1 MNIYSRVSGDITR
14 GDGFVELFIAS
25 GLSHSEPVQK
35 YVLSCEDHPA
45 AKSLWTVLSML
56 DEPQVDG
63 MLCSQRKLPLS
74 FIHRSSLSVESLF
87 GIGACPVAYV
97 YTSTGHYKNTSMP
110 IDHGKPSPEI

>member
-1 MNIYSRVSGDITR
+1 MNIYSRVCDDMTR

-25 GLSHSEPVQK
+25 GLSHSEPIQK

-45 AKSLWTVLSML
+45 ANVIVDCA

-63 MLCSQRKLPLS
+63 MLCSQRKLPLN
-74 FIHRSSLSVESLF
+74 FIHSSSLSAESLF
-87 GIGACPVAYV
+87 GIGACLVAYV